1 MSANELLNNIKRFLP
16 NNTANKLLSS
26 DELDIEKGTVIIA
39 RYGNLFE
46 IFNSLKNKEN
56 FDIIFRDIMNKMVS
70 SFLDTIYDNGGVFLK
85 FDIQQMEIVIDSNL
99 NNADI
104 ERTSLQG
111 INCAFS
117 LKEVYSNFISEINT
131 QFELEL

>member
-46 IFNSLKNKEN
+46 IFNDLKEKEN
-56 FDIIFRDIMNKMVS
+56 FAIEFRDIMNKMVS
-70 SFLDTIYDNGGVFLK
+70 SFLDIIYNNGGVFLK
-85 FDIQQMEIVIDSNL
+85 FDIQQCD
-99 NNADI
+99 NA
-104 ERTSLQG
+104 
-111 INCAFS
+111 
-117 LKEVYSNFISEINT
+117 Y
-131 QFELEL
+131 